1 MPYEDV
7 KIVQESEKVWER
19 LLKKMIIGK
28 GAKDELSKGLE
39 PLLEYFCKNI
49 HKQHK
54 RLGGDFAVAWCS
66 ITRAQRDFC
75 KKLLGPDLVFICL
88 EMDKK
93 ILEER
98 LNERHPNEKDTAKV
112 LLKICKFSEP
122 TSVDEDNV
130 HAIAV
135 DRNTSSED
143 VVEKVLAIAK
153 KYKFDLV

>member
-7 KIVQESEKVWER
+7 KIVQDSEKVWER
-19 LLKKMIIGK
+19 LLKKRVIGK

-98 LNERHPNEKDTAKV
+98 LKKRHSDEKDTAKV
-112 LLKICKFSEP
+112 LFKICKFSELA
-122 TSVDEDNV
+122 SLDEDNV
-130 HAIAV
+130 HAIAI

-143 VVEKVLAIAK
+143 VVEKVLTIAK
-153 KYKFDLV
+153 KCKDQA